1 MFSNNIQDKKKY
13 NIIILLLIYIIIEL
27 INLKKEIF
35 YFDLYIQINNIK
47 ITLIIKLKST

>member
-27 INLKKEIF
+27 INLKK
-35 YFDLYIQINNIK
+35 
-47 ITLIIKLKST
+47 

>member
-27 INLKKEIF
+27 INLKKINIIF
-35 YFDLYIQINNIK
+35 LF
-47 ITLIIKLKST
+47 